1 MEPETNETSYRYSK
15 SNLNTEE
22 DNAQNQ
28 VDVTAADSKSFTDAS
43 DSTAF
48 KPTPESAPESAP
60 AKSETKYSSP
70 ESAADPALV
79 KTYENAHKIFETLF
93 DEIGKVIV
101 GQKEVVEEV
110 MIALLCNGHAL
121 LESNPGLGKTLT
133 ISTISKVVDLSFN
146 RIQCTPDLMPA
157 DITGTTIVEEHG
169 GDKKFRFEHG
179 PVFANIVLADEINRA
194 SPKTQSALLEAMQEK
209 QVTVAGHTYPLDK
222 PFFVLATQN
231 PIEQEGTYP
240 LPEAQLDRFLL
251 KILVPYPDYDE
262 ELEIVNRYTAQ
273 TSPSTSRGISKE
285 TLMNLQKLTRDVPI
299 AEDLKQRTIQLVIK
313 TRDGG
318 AIEYGGSPRA
328 SLAII
333 LTAKARALIHGRNYV
348 SEEDVIAM
356 SYPVLRHR
364 IILSFEAERSGVT
377 PDDAI
382 EDLLIDAGFLKPKPK
397 ENESSS
403 LRDKLPFGSKK

>member
-1 MEPETNETSYRYSK
+1 MEPELQDENRH
-15 SNLNTEE
+15 E
-22 DNAQNQ
+22 DNYENNYGSNYESRYEENYKNNAAEHF
-28 VDVTAADSKSFTDAS
+28 TAPSN
-43 DSTAF
+43 STHETAGENF
-48 KPTPESAPESAP
+48 GDPTLS
-60 AKSETKYSSP
+60 
-70 ESAADPALV
+70 
-79 KTYENAHKIFETLF
+79 KTYENARKIFETLF

-101 GQKEVVEEV
+101 GQNETVEQV

-169 GDKKFRFEHG
+169 GSKEFRFEHG
-179 PVFANIVLADEINRA
+179 PVFANIILADEINRA

-251 KILVPYPDYDE
+251 KILVPYPDYED

-273 TSPSTSRGISKE
+273 TVPETTRGITRE
-285 TLMNLQKLTRDVPI
+285 TLQSLQRLTRDVPI
-299 AEDLKQRTIQLVIK
+299 SDDLKQKAIHIIMTSRN
-313 TRDGG
+313 GG
-318 AIEYGGSPRA
+318 AIEYGASPRA
-328 SLAII
+328 SIALILA
-333 LTAKARALIHGRNYV
+333 AKARALINGRNYV
-348 SEEDVIAM
+348 SSDDIVSM

-364 IILSFEAERSGVT
+364 IILSFEAERSGVS

-382 EDLLIDAGFLKPKPK
+382 EDLLVQVGLVEAKPNHSENSGLMSKIPK
-397 ENESSS
+397 
-403 LRDKLPFGSKK
+403 FGKNKQEGA